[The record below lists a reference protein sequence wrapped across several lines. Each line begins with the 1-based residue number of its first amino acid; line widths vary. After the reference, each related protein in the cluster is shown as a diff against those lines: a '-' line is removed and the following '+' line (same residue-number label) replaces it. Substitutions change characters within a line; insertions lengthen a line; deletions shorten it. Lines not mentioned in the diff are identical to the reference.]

1 MSNEA
6 ALDLYG
12 SDEEVS
18 HRGSKDIAN
27 GDTNDRGRNN
37 SNADDERLLGPVF
50 VPPLLLFHSIVLL
63 IYFQMSIL
71 QEEEDKMHPEAAM
84 LQLCSAW

>member
-18 HRGSKDIAN
+18 HRGSRDIAN

-50 VPPLLLFHSIVLL
+50 VLPPLLLQSIILL
-63 IYFQMSIL
+63 IYL
-71 QEEEDKMHPEAAM
+71 
-84 LQLCSAW
+84 

>member
-12 SDEEVS
+12 SDEEVL
-18 HRGSKDIAN
+18 HRGSEDTAN
-27 GDTNDRGRNN
+27 GGTNDREKNN

-50 VPPLLLFHSIVLL
+50 VPPL
-63 IYFQMSIL
+63 
-71 QEEEDKMHPEAAM
+71 
-84 LQLCSAW
+84 